1 MAVDA
6 HVEIGQSYNFELRHA
21 VLVYGDQHR
30 AFATLHEVAKQ
41 EEGAPLLGQALP
53 LSLAFLRELAQSLGS
68 QVAPE
73 ILPANVLARTPEMI
87 VWWNQAARLP
97 MFFGAADEEAKKLNG
112 GVFPHPPLVFKVR
125 DGELFVRALERNVRP
140 EGTTQLM
147 NAPYWNVGGDAR
159 VCLGTARAPKDA
171 TVASIPAWEA
181 AFHRSSF
188 THALGAVRLTT
199 HPGGFVGLWRSLAGK
214 KRFPSRYLAE
224 ARESLLDFV
233 TRER

>member
-1 MAVDA
+1 MDA
-6 HVEIGQSYNFELRHA
+6 HVVIGDSYNLELRHA

-30 AFATLHEVAKQ
+30 AFATLHEVAGQ
-41 EEGAPLLGQALP
+41 EEGAPLLGPAQP
-53 LSLAFLRELAQSLGS
+53 LTLAFLRELAEGLGS

-87 VWWNQAARLP
+87 VWWNQAGRLP

-112 GVFPHPPLVFKVR
+112 SIFPHPPLVFKVR
-125 DGELFVRALERNVRP
+125 DGELFVRALKENVRP

-199 HPGGFVGLWRSLAGK
+199 HPGGFVGLWRRLARK
-214 KRFPSRYLAE
+214 ERFPARYLTD
-224 ARESLLDFV
+224 ARETLRDFV

>member
-1 MAVDA
+1 MDA
-6 HVEIGQSYNFELRHA
+6 HVVTGDSYSLELRHA
-21 VLVYGDQHR
+21 VLVYADQHR
-30 AFATLHEVAKQ
+30 AFATLHEVDTQ
-41 EEGAPLLGQALP
+41 EEGAPLLGPARP
-53 LSLAFLRELAQSLGS
+53 LTLAFLRELAQGLGS
-68 QVAPE
+68 QVAAE

-97 MFFGAADEEAKKLNG
+97 MFFGAADEEARKLNG

-140 EGTTQLM
+140 EGTTRLM

-159 VCLGTARAPKDA
+159 VCLGTARAPKHA
-171 TVASIPAWEA
+171 AVASIPAWGA

-199 HPGGFVGLWRSLAGK
+199 HPGGFVGLWRSLAGE
-214 KRFPSRYLAE
+214 KRFPARYLTE
-224 ARESLLDFV
+224 AREALRDFV
-233 TRER
+233 MQER

>member
-1 MAVDA
+1 LDS
-6 HVEIGQSYNFELRHA
+6 HVVIGDSYNLELRHA

-41 EEGAPLLGQALP
+41 EEGAPLLGPALP

-73 ILPANVLARTPEMI
+73 ILPANVLARTPDMI

-97 MFFGAADEEAKKLNG
+97 MFLGAADEEAKKLNG
-112 GVFPHPPLVFKVR
+112 GIFPHPPLVFKVR
-125 DGELFVRALERNVRP
+125 GGELFVRALERNGRP
-140 EGTTQLM
+140 ESTTSLM

-171 TVASIPAWEA
+171 LVASIPAWQD

-199 HPGGFVGLWRSLAGK
+199 HSGGFVGLWRSLAGK
-214 KRFPSRYLAE
+214 KRFPVRYLTE
-224 ARESLLDFV
+224 AKESLRDFV

>member
-1 MAVDA
+1 MDA
-6 HVEIGQSYNFELRHA
+6 HVVIGDSYHLELRHA
-21 VLVYGDQHR
+21 VLVYEDQHR
-30 AFATLHEVAKQ
+30 AFATLHEVAAQ
-41 EEGAPLLGQALP
+41 EEGAPLLGPARP
-53 LSLAFLRELAQSLGS
+53 LTLAFLRELAQGLGS

-97 MFFGAADEEAKKLNG
+97 MFFGAADAEASKLNG
-112 GVFPHPPLVFKVR
+112 GIFPHPPLVFKVR
-125 DGELFVRALERNVRP
+125 GGELFVRALERNVRP

-159 VCLGTARAPKDA
+159 VCLGTAPKDA

-181 AFHRSSF
+181 AFHRIFHTRVRRGAAHHSSR
-188 THALGAVRLTT
+188 RLR
-199 HPGGFVGLWRSLAGK
+199 GLVGSLAGK
-214 KRFPSRYLAE
+214 KRFPARYLTE
-224 ARESLLDFV
+224 ASETLLDFV

>member
-1 MAVDA
+1 MDA

-21 VLVYGDQHR
+21 VLVYGDQHH

-41 EEGAPLLGQALP
+41 EECAPMLGLALP

-73 ILPANVLARTPEMI
+73 ILPASVLARTPEMI

-112 GVFPHPPLVFKVR
+112 GIFPHPPLVFKVR

-140 EGTTQLM
+140 EGTRQLM

-159 VCLGTARAPKDA
+159 VCLGIARAPKDA
-171 TVASIPAWEA
+171 TVASIPAWQA
-181 AFHRSSF
+181 AFHRS
-188 THALGAVRLTT
+188 LGPKISGAT
-199 HPGGFVGLWRSLAGK
+199 
-214 KRFPSRYLAE
+214 
-224 ARESLLDFV
+224 
-233 TRER
+233 

>member
-1 MAVDA
+1 M
-6 HVEIGQSYNFELRHA
+6 
-21 VLVYGDQHR
+21 
-30 AFATLHEVAKQ
+30 
-41 EEGAPLLGQALP
+41 LGPALP
-53 LSLAFLRELAQSLGS
+53 LTLAFLRELAQGLGS

-73 ILPANVLARTPEMI
+73 ILPANVLARTPEML

-112 GVFPHPPLVFKVR
+112 GIFPHPPLVFKVR
-125 DGELFVRALERNVRP
+125 DGELFVRALEKNVRP

-181 AFHRSSF
+181 AFHRSF
-188 THALGAVRLTT
+188 HTRAGRGAAHHSCRRRRGVVAKS
-199 HPGGFVGLWRSLAGK
+199 GGEKAVSSPISHRG
-214 KRFPSRYLAE
+214 
-224 ARESLLDFV
+224 
-233 TRER
+233 

>member
-1 MAVDA
+1 MDA

-30 AFATLHEVAKQ
+30 AFATLHEVATQ
-41 EEGAPLLGQALP
+41 EEGTPLLGPARP
-53 LSLAFLRELAQSLGS
+53 LTLAFLRVLAQGLGS

-73 ILPANVLARTPEMI
+73 ILPANVLARTPEML

-97 MFFGAADEEAKKLNG
+97 MFFGAADAEARKLNG
-112 GVFPHPPLVFKVR
+112 GIFPHPPLVFKVR
-125 DGELFVRALERNVRP
+125 GGELLVRALERDTRP
-140 EGTTQLM
+140 ESTTQLM

-199 HPGGFVGLWRSLAGK
+199 HPGGFVGLWRSLVGK
-214 KRFPSRYLAE
+214 KRFSARYLTE
-224 ARESLLDFV
+224 ARETLRDFV
-233 TRER
+233 THER

>member
-30 AFATLHEVAKQ
+30 AFATLHEVATQ
-41 EEGAPLLGQALP
+41 EEGTPLLGPARP
-53 LSLAFLRELAQSLGS
+53 LTLAFLRVLAQGLGS

-73 ILPANVLARTPEMI
+73 ILPANVLARTPEML

-97 MFFGAADEEAKKLNG
+97 MFFGAADEEAQNLNG
-112 GVFPHPPLVFKVR
+112 GIFPHPPLVFKVR

-171 TVASIPAWEA
+171 SVASIPAWQA

-214 KRFPSRYLAE
+214 KRFPARYLTE
-224 ARESLLDFV
+224 ARETLWDFV
-233 TRER
+233 TQER